1 MTSIPSNKPY
11 RVGRS
16 RTGLGLFAT
25 KPIKKGTKIIRYFGP
40 LLDSKK
46 KEEDA
51 IENKYLFELT
61 NRWTI
66 DGSVRK
72 NVARY
77 INHACRPN
85 AESDVKPR
93 KRKVFIR
100 AIKNI
105 EPGEEINYDYGTDY
119 FKAYLK
125 PIGCKCAACEKKR
138 KKQRAEARAEK
149 ARLKAKA
156 ERKALKKAE
165 KLAKAEAELKEKL
178 KAKAERK
185 SKKRA
190 QWPFAEWQV
199 TERQA
204 SERHRRRQGCRQETG
219 GAETTGLC
227 ARAGPSGLG
236 LIHRVSSTGLA
247 RRLRQQQIAE
257 VDRRAL
263 NDRTGLVDHDTKAPV
278 CGEEGQAMP
287 AGIGVDPALGKAR
300 DPARAHLF
308 LQQGRRQ
315 AEAFGD
321 DGGVDLN
328 GAIFELDRFHALH
341 LMLRCGGHACAG
353 LGLAVA
359 G

>member
-1 MTSIPSNKPY
+1 MPAITLNKPY

-16 RTGLGLFAT
+16 PTGLGLFAT
-25 KPIKKGTKIIRYFGP
+25 KPIRKGTKIIRYFGP

-46 KEEDA
+46 KKDDA
-51 IENKYLFELT
+51 IENKYLFELN

-77 INHACRPN
+77 INHACKPN
-85 AESDVKPR
+85 AESDVRPR

-165 KLAKAEAELKEKL
+165 KLA
-178 KAKAERK
+178 AKAVKNNDAKNGVKPNGKLLNGKHLNGKHLNGNSRTKVLARK
-185 SKKRA
+185 SPSARPPA
-190 QWPFAEWQV
+190 AAPAAAL
-199 TERQA
+199 QA
-204 SERHRRRQGCRQETG
+204 
-219 GAETTGLC
+219 
-227 ARAGPSGLG
+227 
-236 LIHRVSSTGLA
+236 
-247 RRLRQQQIAE
+247 
-257 VDRRAL
+257 
-263 NDRTGLVDHDTKAPV
+263 
-278 CGEEGQAMP
+278 
-287 AGIGVDPALGKAR
+287 
-300 DPARAHLF
+300 
-308 LQQGRRQ
+308 
-315 AEAFGD
+315 
-321 DGGVDLN
+321 
-328 GAIFELDRFHALH
+328 
-341 LMLRCGGHACAG
+341 
-353 LGLAVA
+353 
-359 G
+359 